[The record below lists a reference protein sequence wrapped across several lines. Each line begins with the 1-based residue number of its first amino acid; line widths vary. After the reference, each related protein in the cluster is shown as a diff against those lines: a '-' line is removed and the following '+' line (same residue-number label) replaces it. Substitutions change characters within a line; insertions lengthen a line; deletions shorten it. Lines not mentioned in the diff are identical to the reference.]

1 VKRMSKRS
9 LALLLLIAGVAILAG
24 AMSSSAG
31 ATREVTLVARGMA
44 FYLEDDTTPNP
55 TIRARP
61 GETIRLVL
69 SNETPGVLHDLALA
83 QLGVSIAPVKAGSIG
98 SISLRLPSGPGAYDY
113 VCRPHAQ
120 MMRGRLLVD
129 VE

>member
-1 VKRMSKRS
+1 MSKRS
-9 LALLLLIAGVAILAG
+9 FAFLLGSAGVAILAM

-44 FYLEDDTTPNP
+44 FYLEDGTTPNP
-55 TIRARP
+55 TIHTRA

-69 SNETPGVLHDLALA
+69 RNETPGVLHDLALGE
-83 QLGVSIAPVKAGSIG
+83 LGISMEPVKAGALG
-98 SISLRLPSGPGAYDY
+98 SVSLRLPPRPGAYDY

-129 VE
+129 AE

>member
-1 VKRMSKRS
+1 MSKRS
-9 LALLLLIAGVAILAG
+9 LALLLVIAGVAVLA
-24 AMSSSAG
+24 MTISSSAG

-55 TIRARP
+55 TIHTRA

-69 SNETPGVLHDLALA
+69 RNETPGVLHDLALIE
-83 QLGVSIAPVKAGSIG
+83 LGVSIAPIKPGALGSV
-98 SISLRLPSGPGAYDY
+98 SLRVPSRPGAYDY
-113 VCRPHAQ
+113 VCRPHAL